1 MADIKLYSYW
11 RSSAAYRVRIALNL
25 KQLDYDIIPVSLVR
39 DGGEHHQQDYAR
51 LNPQQLV
58 PTMVDGGRVIRQS
71 MAMIEYLDE
80 VYPEYPLIP
89 SDPRGAA
96 WVRSIAQAVACDIH
110 PLNNLRVLKYLK
122 QDLSLDQAP
131 VDRWYAH
138 WVQQGFKSLETMI
151 AENPSVGDFCSGDL
165 PTMAD
170 CLLVPQLYNAR
181 RFDIN
186 LSDYPHL
193 TAIDAHCNTLEAFR
207 QAAPE
212 QQPDAG

>member
-25 KQLDYDIIPVSLVR
+25 KQLEYDIIPVSLVR
-39 DGGEHHQQDYAR
+39 DGGEHHKDDYAA

-71 MAMIEYLDE
+71 MAMIEYLDD
-80 VYPEYPLIP
+80 VYPEFPLIP
-89 SDPRGAA
+89 SDPRSSA
-96 WVRSIAQAVACDIH
+96 WVRSISLAVACDIH
-110 PLNNLRVLKYLK
+110 PLNNLRVLKFLK
-122 QDLSLDQAP
+122 QQMSLDQAS
-131 VDRWYAH
+131 VDQWYEH
-138 WVQQGFKSLETMI
+138 WISEGLKSMELMI
-151 AENPSVGDFCSGDL
+151 AENPSVGDFCAGDL

-181 RFDIN
+181 RFDID
-186 LSDYPHL
+186 LTAYPHL
-193 TAIDAHCNTLEAFR
+193 TAIDDHCMSLEPFR
-207 QAAPE
+207 NAAPE